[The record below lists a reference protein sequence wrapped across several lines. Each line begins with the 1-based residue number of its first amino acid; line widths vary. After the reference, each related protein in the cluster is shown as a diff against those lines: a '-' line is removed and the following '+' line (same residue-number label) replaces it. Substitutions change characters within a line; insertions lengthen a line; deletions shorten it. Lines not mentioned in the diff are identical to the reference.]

1 MLYFISAINHE
12 SSIAITT
19 SFITFVFFECTSGQ
33 QFIVRIVFNQ
43 QDYFLGHTMLYYFD
57 ILGFNFLSSPF
68 LRSLADLRSG
78 ICLSYENWRRSNP
91 KCSFPLA
98 LINEAITSFSSE
110 FIDPKVLIIFRFVSI
125 LHGRPCSIR
134 VMVLGDRSVFLAS
147 STLLIIRDSL
157 ISFREF
163 LLISLTLERFGFM
176 VHSFTEIFKVF
187 CRKLLR
193 ISL

>member
-1 MLYFISAINHE
+1 MLYSISAMNHE

-19 SFITFVFFECTSGQ
+19 SFIILFLLSARGQ
-33 QFIVRIVFNQ
+33 QFIVGIVFNQ
-43 QDYFLGHTMLYYFD
+43 QDYFLEHTMLYYSD
-57 ILGFNFLSSPF
+57 IRGFSLLSSPF

-78 ICLSYENWRRSNP
+78 ICLSYENWRRSNSKRSP
-91 KCSFPLA
+91 PLS
-98 LINEAITSFSSE
+98 LINDAITSFSSK

-125 LHGRPCSIR
+125 LHARPCSIR

-163 LLISLTLERFGFM
+163 LLISLTLGPVWLYGAFF
-176 VHSFTEIFKVF
+176 HWNF
-187 CRKLLR
+187 
-193 ISL
+193 